1 MINSGKVKLKIIAL
15 DSKKLNRLRRGWKEK
30 CIALTESLI
39 EFYVNEDDV
48 QNPFEEPE
56 LSIPFE
62 KSKIECIEQYKNKVF
77 EIRRYYKICAVY
89 LYADRVYENVFQEHA
104 VIQINTDDVQI
115 MIEASNETEIEE
127 WYRQGIPEMHEP
139 LNFYQLEI
147 SYG

>member
-15 DSKKLNRLRRGWKEK
+15 DAKKLNRLQRGWKEK

-39 EFYVNEDDV
+39 EFYVNEDDA

-77 EIRRYYKICAVY
+77 KIRRYYKICAVY
-89 LYADRVYENVFQEHA
+89 FYADRVYEIVLQEHA
-104 VIQINTDDVQI
+104 VIQINTEDVQI

-127 WYRQGIPEMHEP
+127 WYRQGCT
-139 LNFYQLEI
+139 NQ
-147 SYG
+147 